1 MALQNEVIEY
11 EPETFSERRKWTPH
25 QATTTAIALAGNI
38 LWTGLFISALFFSYS
53 CSSKLGEVKAWEY
66 HVAGPQRTGTC
77 LATFPDAHDGRVN
90 CMLHVQVSHS
100 ASSVVDRIF

>member
-38 LWTGLFISALFFSYS
+38 LWTGLLFQRYSFLILVAL
-53 CSSKLGEVKAWEY
+53 
-66 HVAGPQRTGTC
+66 
-77 LATFPDAHDGRVN
+77 N
-90 CMLHVQVSHS
+90 
-100 ASSVVDRIF
+100 

>member
-1 MALQNEVIEY
+1 MDRVI
-11 EPETFSERRKWTPH
+11 
-25 QATTTAIALAGNI
+25 
-38 LWTGLFISALFFSYS
+38 ISALFFSYS